1 MSTDTQPASLSA
13 LVEAA
18 ITDTQALV
26 KGQIELTKTE
36 LKEQMN
42 QTAKASS
49 LLIGAGVLGF
59 LGFVFVLVAI
69 AWGLVAAGLPT
80 WAGFLIVAVVLLII
94 AAILGIVGRNRV
106 KKVTPPERSIAAIE
120 STKSALA
127 AVRGGSTSTALAPTG
142 TQQ

>member
-127 AVRGGSTSTALAPTG
+127 AVRGSSTSTALAPTG